1 MLRKM
6 AWFQRRLR
14 PQDSGVRWRGFFG
27 DSTAGTSGTVPFR
40 APGARALPA
49 LALAVVLT
57 FATSASAELTAREV
71 LDRALAIQDQVQDY
85 SARCTLRVTLP
96 GEELPERRFTVYFKR
111 PDKVKIVS
119 QQMVFVPREAL
130 TLGSLRRHL
139 TQDTEVSLA
148 GVGTIGEY
156 PLYCLKLKPKG
167 DNHPGRV
174 LVWIRGDYFLPTKT
188 EIWQG
193 QTRLVQIEWTF
204 AWIADKYWMPTRIYA
219 YVPSGVINDQG
230 PATLDLTWQDYRVNQ
245 GLSDEFF
252 QE

>member
-1 MLRKM
+1 MLREM
-6 AWFQRRLR
+6 ARSPDRLKLR
-14 PQDSGVRWRGFFG
+14 ESGVRWGREA
-27 DSTAGTSGTVPFR
+27 DATATGGTCLACVP
-40 APGARALPA
+40 AGRALIA
-49 LALAVVLT
+49 SASLALLLVLS
-57 FATSASAELTAREV
+57 TSASAELTAREV
-71 LDRALAIQDQVQDY
+71 LDRTLAVQDQVQDY
-85 SARCTLRVTLP
+85 SARCTLRVALP
-96 GEELPERRFTVYFKR
+96 GEEIPERRFTVYFKR

-139 TQDTEVSLA
+139 TQETEVSLA

-167 DNHPGRV
+167 EDHPGRV

-193 QTRLVQIEWTF
+193 HTRLVQIEWTF
-204 AWIADKYWMPTRIYA
+204 AWIAEKYWMPTRIYA

-245 GLSDEFF
+245 GLTDEFF